1 MLKTVG
7 NLSTRYGDQ
16 TVVDGNLV
24 FGTADKG
31 IDFSANA
38 SAPGAVSELF
48 NDYETGTWVP
58 TLVTSG
64 TNFTSVTY
72 DAATGGRYTKIGN
85 VVHIQGYIRTDAVTV
100 GSASGD
106 VRIGN
111 LPYSAIANNGAQV
124 SGNGSIAVSRVSD
137 WAVDQPSAA
146 RVNAN
151 ANHID
156 LYKRA
161 TANGASVSI
170 AVADVGT
177 GTDDNTIYF
186 AGTYIAS

>member
-7 NLSTRYGDQ
+7 NPATRYGDQ
-16 TVVDGNLV
+16 TILDGNLV
-24 FGTADKG
+24 IGTPGKG
-31 IDFSANA
+31 VDFSTNPN
-38 SAPGAVSELF
+38 APGATSELL
-48 NDYETGTWVP
+48 NDYETGTWNP
-58 TLVTSG
+58 QLTTSG

-106 VRIGN
+106 VQIGN
-111 LPYSAIANNGAQV
+111 LPFNAVANSGAPV
-124 SGNGSIAVSRVSD
+124 NGNGSIAVSRVSD

-151 ANHID
+151 SNKID

-161 TANGASVSI
+161 TANGASVNM

-177 GTDDNTIYF
+177 TADDNTIYF

>member
-7 NLSTRYGDQ
+7 NPSTRFGDQ
-16 TVVDGNLV
+16 TIVSGNLV

-31 IDFSANA
+31 IDFSANSA
-38 SAPGAVSELF
+38 APGATSELL

-58 TLVTSG
+58 TLLTSG

-106 VRIGN
+106 VLIGN
-111 LPYSAIANNGAQV
+111 LPFTAVANSGAPVNGNSSVAI
-124 SGNGSIAVSRVSD
+124 SRTSD
-137 WAVDQPSAA
+137 WAVNQPSAG

-151 ANHID
+151 TTRIE
-156 LYKRA
+156 LYTRL
-161 TANGASVSI
+161 TANGASVNM

-177 GTDDNTIYF
+177 TTDDNTIYF